1 MNTQII
7 QERMA
12 KLIASMRDR
21 HIDVLCIG
29 ANAWRSDYLRYAIDV
44 TLLEGEAMAFI
55 EGDGTIAL
63 LVQSATEARRL
74 QKEYPQFNTVHAH
87 PYYPLVKERLNGL
100 GSKAVSAAPLV
111 AMPQALLH
119 HPWAQPIEATVQ
131 WVDLLMLHKSGA
143 EADAVE
149 HAAQFADQGYAGFA
163 KAAKVGVKEYELTAY
178 TESWLR
184 QQGCPENFM
193 IMGSGGVEVRG
204 MNPPGERVLQKGD
217 LVTTELTPCVDGYY
231 AQICRTLVLGQPSAL
246 QLKCYQVF
254 QEALVA
260 GIDAVK
266 PGATHGEVATA
277 QNDVFRKYG
286 LGEYVGSQYTRVRGH
301 GMGLFVDGAHVLE
314 DVKLV
319 LEPNMTLIVH
329 PNTYHPEVGYMVLG
343 DTVRVTQ
350 TGCKVLNQTSRDL
363 LVVD

>member
-1 MNTQII
+1 MNTLIPV
-7 QERMA
+7 ERMA
-12 KLIASMRDR
+12 KLIAQLQKREL
-21 HIDVLCIG
+21 DVLCIG
-29 ANAWRSDYLRYAIDV
+29 ANAWRTDYLRYALDV

-55 EGDGTIAL
+55 GRDESVVL

-74 QKEYPQFNTVHAH
+74 QKEYPHLQTVHAE
-87 PYYPLVKERLNGL
+87 PYYPKVLERLRGFP
-100 GSKAVSAAPLV
+100 GKAVVAAPWV
-111 AMPQALLH
+111 ALPHALLAH
-119 HPWAQPIEATVQ
+119 DWAKSVDETVE
-131 WVDLLMLHKSGA
+131 WIDLLMLNKSAA

-149 HAAQFADQGYAGFA
+149 HAALFADEGYAGFA
-163 KAAKVGVKEYELTAY
+163 KAARVGVKEYELTAY

-184 QQGCPENFM
+184 KKGCPENFM
-193 IMGSGGVEVRG
+193 ILGSGGVEVRG
-204 MNPPGERVLQKGD
+204 MHPPGERVLQQGD

-231 AQICRTLVLGQPSAL
+231 AQICRTLVLGKPSAL

-254 QEALVA
+254 QEALEA
-260 GIDAVK
+260 GIEAVK

-286 LGEYVGSQYTRVRGH
+286 LAEYVGSEYTRVRGH

-329 PNTYHPEVGYMVLG
+329 PNTYHPDVGYMVLG
-343 DTVRVTQ
+343 DTVRVTE
-350 TGCKVLNQTSRDL
+350 TGCKVLNKTSREL

>member
-119 HPWAQPIEATVQ
+119 HTWAQPIEATVQ
-131 WVDLLMLHKSGA
+131 WIDLLMLHKSGA

-149 HAAQFADQGYAGFA
+149 HAGRERCQARGRVARPWVGAQRLDHHGS
-163 KAAKVGVKEYELTAY
+163 ELI
-178 TESWLR
+178 ERSV
-184 QQGCPENFM
+184 CPEFTRM
-193 IMGSGGVEVRG
+193 ASR
-204 MNPPGERVLQKGD
+204 PR
-217 LVTTELTPCVDGYY
+217 
-231 AQICRTLVLGQPSAL
+231 CR
-246 QLKCYQVF
+246 
-254 QEALVA
+254 
-260 GIDAVK
+260 
-266 PGATHGEVATA
+266 HH
-277 QNDVFRKYG
+277 R
-286 LGEYVGSQYTRVRGH
+286 
-301 GMGLFVDGAHVLE
+301 
-314 DVKLV
+314 
-319 LEPNMTLIVH
+319 
-329 PNTYHPEVGYMVLG
+329 
-343 DTVRVTQ
+343 
-350 TGCKVLNQTSRDL
+350 
-363 LVVD
+363 